1 MKRLHGKNILLGIT
15 GGIAAYK
22 SADLTRR
29 LKDAGADVRVAM
41 TRAATEFVTPLT
53 FQALSGNPVH
63 TELLDENAEAGMGH
77 IELARWADA
86 ILIAPTSANF
96 IAKLAQGRADDLLST
111 LCLASEAPLAF
122 APAMNQAMWNDL
134 ATQEN
139 CKTLR
144 QRGLFQFG
152 PASGEQACGEVGEGR
167 MMEVPELI
175 EHLANC
181 FEHGEL
187 QAVNVMITAGPTYE
201 PIDPVRFI
209 GNRSS
214 GKMGY
219 ALAEAAREA
228 GASVTLISGPCHLAT
243 PDRVQR
249 IDVETAEQ
257 MHRAVFNNIK
267 QCDIFIAAAA
277 VADYKP
283 LEAHKQKLKKDDAS
297 LSLTL
302 ERNPDILSDVAH
314 SPNRPFIVGFA
325 AETENLKKNALGKLQ
340 RKNLDMIAAN
350 FVGQSKDTKQ
360 DIGFN
365 SEYNALHVFWT
376 DGSTQLETAR
386 KNVLARQLIQLI
398 TSHYQ
403 DNKKNEKN
411 TA

>member
-1 MKRLHGKNILLGIT
+1 
-15 GGIAAYK
+15 
-22 SADLTRR
+22 
-29 LKDAGADVRVAM
+29 
-41 TRAATEFVTPLT
+41 
-53 FQALSGNPVH
+53 
-63 TELLDENAEAGMGH
+63 
-77 IELARWADA
+77 
-86 ILIAPTSANF
+86 SANF

-111 LCLASEAPLAF
+111 ICLATEVPLAF

-134 ATQEN
+134 ATQAN

-152 PASGEQACGEVGEGR
+152 PASGEQACGEIGEGR

-175 EHLANC
+175 DHLADC
-181 FEHGEL
+181 FEHGVL

-214 GKMGY
+214 GRMGY

-243 PDRVQR
+243 PDKVQR
-249 IDVETAEQ
+249 INVETAEQ
-257 MHRAVFNNIK
+257 MHKAVFDHLKECN
-267 QCDIFIAAAA
+267 IFIAAAA

-283 LEAHKQKLKKDDAS
+283 VDAKKQKIKKDNES
-297 LSLTL
+297 LNLAL

-314 SPNRPFIVGFA
+314 SKTRPFVVGFA
-325 AETENLKKNALGKLQ
+325 AETENIEQNAQSKLQ

-350 FVGQSKDTKQ
+350 FVGQTENNKQ

-365 SEYNALHVFWT
+365 SEYNALQVFWAN
-376 DGSTQLETAR
+376 GSSTLELTR
-386 KNVLARQLIQLI
+386 KSVLARQLIQLI
-398 TSHYQ
+398 TNHYQ
-403 DNKKNEKN
+403 AHKKDEKN

>member
-22 SADLTRR
+22 SAELTRR

-53 FQALSGNPVH
+53 FQALSGHPVH
-63 TELLDENAEAGMGH
+63 TELLDESSEAGMGH

-111 LCLASEAPLAF
+111 ICLATEVPLAF

-134 ATQEN
+134 ATQAN

-152 PASGEQACGEVGEGR
+152 PASGEQACGEIGEGR

-175 EHLANC
+175 DHLADC
-181 FEHGEL
+181 FEHGVL

-214 GKMGY
+214 GRMGY

-243 PDRVQR
+243 PDKVQR
-249 IDVETAEQ
+249 INVETAEQ
-257 MHRAVFNNIK
+257 MHKAVFDHLKECN
-267 QCDIFIAAAA
+267 IFIAAAA

-283 LEAHKQKLKKDDAS
+283 VDAKKQKIKKDNES
-297 LSLTL
+297 LNLAL

-314 SPNRPFIVGFA
+314 SKTRPFVVGFA
-325 AETENLKKNALGKLQ
+325 AETENIEQNAQSKLQ

-350 FVGQSKDTKQ
+350 FVGQTENNKQ

-365 SEYNALHVFWT
+365 SEYNALQVFWAN
-376 DGSTQLETAR
+376 GSSTLELTR
-386 KNVLARQLIQLI
+386 KSVLARQLIQLI
-398 TSHYQ
+398 TNHYQ
-403 DNKKNEKN
+403 AHKKDEKN